1 MNKTWKRQVFRHT
14 ALYTAI
20 LMFSHTGGGG
30 GAQAQTQTQTH
41 KYAIVM
47 NGQNLP
53 EVKWGQDYKKLA
65 QKSNE
70 RQFTHTTNFHI
81 KKNVTLSFNNID
93 EVVAEKKDVVVFGTA
108 TYLPPYGKVSGFD
121 ADKLKKRGDALG
133 WIKTTKPGLVGYSYE
148 GVTCQNNYNNASSGC
163 PELIYK
169 TQFSFGQQG
178 LKKKTTGGLD
188 IAEDKSRDNSP
199 IYKLQDYPGLGVSF
213 NLSSESLVK
222 SIKYNKIISSFS
234 EGVTQQN
241 GTQNQHKD
249 KNLVYTTGDYQYKNK
264 YSSRYVGQNEHS
276 AIAFYLN
283 AKLHL
288 LDKKNIK
295 NIAQGKT
302 VNLGTLKS
310 YVEPTA
316 EWKNKRQNYFQGNW
330 TFEDK
335 GTVSVKL
342 KLPEVKAGRCVNKN
356 NPNPNAKAPS
366 PALTAPALWF
376 GPVQNGKVQM
386 YSASVSTYPDSSS
399 SQIFLQNLSRK
410 DDTSKP
416 GRYSLKPL
424 STSEI
429 KSKEPNFT
437 GRQTIIRLDG
447 RVQQIKLGQSNN
459 EVVGFNGNSNNATF
473 GIVSEG
479 SFMPDTSEWKKVLLP
494 WTVRV
499 FADDSKFK
507 EFNKE
512 EKDNKPKYSQK
523 YRSRDNGK
531 RERNLGDIV
540 NSPIV
545 AVGGYLATSANDGM
559 VHIFKKGNGGDE
571 RNYSLKLSYIPGT
584 MPRKDIENKDS
595 TLAKELRAFAEKGYV
610 GDRYGVDGGFV
621 LRQVN
626 LNGKDHVFMFG
637 AMGFGGR
644 GAYALD
650 LTKADGSDPT
660 KASLFDVKDNGNNGN
675 NGNNRVELGYTVGT
689 PQIGKTHNGKYAA
702 FLASGYATKKIDD
715 PTNKT
720 ALYVYDLEN
729 NGNLIKKIEVKDGK
743 GGLSSPTL
751 VDKDLDG
758 TVDIAYAG
766 DRGGKMYRFDLS
778 GQSPDQWT
786 VRPIFEG
793 TKPIT
798 SAPAI
803 SQLKDKRVVIF
814 GTGSDL
820 SEEDVDNM
828 EEQYIYGIF
837 DDDTATTGTVNFSG
851 SGGGLLEQV
860 LSRDNDNKTLF
871 LTDYKRS
878 DGSGSKGWVVKLK
891 DGQRVTVKPTV
902 VLRTAFVTIRKY
914 NDGGCGAETAIL
926 GINTADGGKLTK
938 KSARPIVPDA
948 NKDVAQYS
956 GHKQTTKGKSIPIG
970 CMQKGNEIVCPNGY
984 VYDKPVNVR
993 YLDEKKTDGFS
1004 TTADGDA
1011 GGSGID
1017 PAGKRSGKN
1026 NRCFSQKGVRTLL
1039 MNDLDSLDITGPT
1052 CGMKRISWREVFY

>member
-30 GAQAQTQTQTH
+30 GQAQAQTN

-47 NGQNLP
+47 NAQKLP
-53 EVKWGQDYKKLA
+53 EVKWGSNYNSLSV
-65 QKSNE
+65 KSNE
-70 RQFTHTTNFHI
+70 REVTHTSSLGI
-81 KKNVTLSFNNID
+81 RKNVSFLFNNTD
-93 EVVAEKKDVVVFGTA
+93 QVVAEKKDAVVFGAA

-121 ADKLKKRGDALG
+121 
-133 WIKTTKPGLVGYSYE
+133 TTKLTKRKNAVDQIGTTHPGLIGYSYQNS
-148 GVTCQNNYNNASSGC
+148 TCSSNNC
-163 PELIYK
+163 PEVSYR
-169 TQFSFGQQG
+169 TQFTFGNSG
-178 LKKKTTGGLD
+178 LAKKKTDNKLD
-188 IAEDKSRDNSP
+188 IYEDKSRDNSP
-199 IYKLQDYPGLGVSF
+199 IYKLKDYPWLGVSF
-213 NLSSESLVK
+213 NLGGE
-222 SIKYNKIISSFS
+222 SSFKPKRNS
-234 EGVTQQN
+234 KLVSSFRENVQN
-241 GTQNQHKD
+241 NQYKE
-249 KNLVYTTGDYQYKNK
+249 NLVYTTDDYNNKNNSNHQDK
-264 YSSRYVGQNEHS
+264 HHAV
-276 AIAFYLN
+276 AFYLN

-288 LDKKNIK
+288 LDKKQIK
-295 NIAQGKT
+295 NIAQGSELKLGELKT
-302 VNLGTLKS
+302 RI
-310 YVEPTA
+310 EPTDR
-316 EWKNKRQNYFQGNW
+316 WKNQTGNFFNGGTW
-330 TFEDK
+330 TYEDK
-335 GTVSVKL
+335 GVVSVKL
-342 KLPEVKAGRCVNKN
+342 KLPQVKADRCINK
-356 NPNPNAKAPS
+356 PNPNKNSKALS

-399 SQIFLQNLSRK
+399 SRIFLQNLERK
-410 DDTSKP
+410 TDPGRP
-416 GRYSLKPL
+416 GRYSLADL
-424 STSEI
+424 SASDI
-429 KSKEPNFT
+429 QSKEPTFT

-447 RVQQIKLGQSNN
+447 GVQQIKLSRNN
-459 EVVGFNGNSNNATF
+459 DEVVNFNVNNGKNDTF

-479 SFMPDTSEWKKVLLP
+479 SFMPDASEWKKVLLP
-494 WTVRV
+494 WTVR
-499 FADDSKFK
+499 ASNDDGQFNT
-507 EFNKE
+507 FNKE
-512 EKDNKPKYSQK
+512 ENNGKPKYSQK
-523 YRSRDNGK
+523 YRSRNNGK
-531 RERNLGDIV
+531 HERNLGDIV

-545 AVGGYLATSANDGM
+545 AVGEYLATSANDGM
-559 VHIFKKGNGGDE
+559 VHIFKKGNGDA
-571 RNYSLKLSYIPGT
+571 RDYSLKLSYIPGT

-595 TLAKELRAFAEKGYV
+595 TLAKELRAFAEKSYV

-621 LRQVN
+621 LRQVEW
-626 LNGKDHVFMFG
+626 NGQKRVFMFG

-650 LTKADGSDPT
+650 LTKADSNNPT
-660 KASLFDVKDNGNNGN
+660 AVSLFDVKNDDKNNNG
-675 NGNNRVELGYTVGT
+675 VKLGYTVGT

-702 FLASGYATKKIDD
+702 FLASGYAIKTIDSTD
-715 PTNKT
+715 NKT
-720 ALYVYDLEN
+720 ALYVYDLESN
-729 NGNLIKKIEVKDGK
+729 NGTPIATINVPDGK

-766 DRGGKMYRFDLS
+766 DRGGSMYRFDLS
-778 GQSPDQWT
+778 SQDPKQWSA
-786 VRPIFEG
+786 RAIFKG
-793 TKPIT
+793 DKPIT

-820 SEEDVDNM
+820 SEEDVDNKDT
-828 EEQYIYGIF
+828 QHVYGIF
-837 DDDTATTGTVNFSG
+837 DNDTDTGTAQDG
-851 SGGGLLEQV
+851 QGKGLLEQV
-860 LSRDNDNKTLF
+860 LSEENKTLF

-878 DGSGSKGWVVKLK
+878 DGSGNKGWVVKLK

-938 KSARPIVPDA
+938 KSARPIVPEA
-948 NKDVAQYS
+948 NQAVAQYS
-956 GHKQTTKGKSIPIG
+956 GHKKENGKSIPIG
-970 CMQKGNEIVCPNGY
+970 CMWKDGGIVCPNGY

-1017 PAGKRSGKN
+1017 PDGKRSGKN

>member
-1 MNKTWKRQVFRHT
+1 
-14 ALYTAI
+14 
-20 LMFSHTGGGG
+20 
-30 GAQAQTQTQTH
+30 QAQTH

-47 NGQNLP
+47 NGQQLP
-53 EVKWGQDYKKLA
+53 EVKWGNSYNSLTV
-65 QKSNE
+65 KSNE
-70 RQFTHTTNFHI
+70 REVTHTSNFVVAKKHI
-81 KKNVTLSFNNID
+81 SFSFNNTD
-93 EVVAEKKDVVVFGTA
+93 EVVAEKKDAVVFGAA

-121 ADKLKKRGDALG
+121 TAKLVERKNAVDQIG
-133 WIKTTKPGLVGYSYE
+133 TTHPGLIGYNYQD
-148 GVTCQNNYNNASSGC
+148 VTCASGNC
-163 PELIYK
+163 PELSYR
-169 TQFSFGQQG
+169 TQFTFNNG
-178 LKKKTTGGLD
+178 LKRNGNGGRLD
-188 IAEDKSRDNSP
+188 IYEDKSRDNSP
-199 IYKLQDYPGLGVSF
+199 IYKLKDHPWLGVSF
-213 NLSSESLVK
+213 NLGGESSFKPKRQGSLV
-222 SIKYNKIISSFS
+222 SSFR
-234 EGVTQQN
+234 EDVTQQN
-241 GTQNQHKD
+241 GTQDQYKS
-249 KNLVYTTGDYQYKNK
+249 KNLVYTTDDYNSKGNKNHQDK
-264 YSSRYVGQNEHS
+264 HHAV
-276 AIAFYLN
+276 AFYLN

-288 LDKKNIK
+288 LDKKQIQH
-295 NIAQGKT
+295 IAQGVT
-302 VNLGTLKS
+302 VDLGTLKTRI
-310 YVEPTA
+310 EPTEA
-316 EWKNKRQNYFQGNW
+316 WKKQRYNFFNGGTW
-330 TFEDK
+330 TYEDK
-335 GTVSVKL
+335 GSVSVKL
-342 KLPEVKAGRCVNKN
+342 KLPEVKAGRCINKQ
-356 NPNPNAKAPS
+356 NPNPNAKALS

-399 SQIFLQNLSRK
+399 SRIFLQNLKRK
-410 DDTSKP
+410 TDTSRP
-416 GRYSLKPL
+416 GRYSLADL
-424 STSEI
+424 SASEI
-429 KSKEPNFT
+429 KSKEPTFT
-437 GRQTIIRLDG
+437 GRQTVIRLDKG
-447 RVQQIKLGQSNN
+447 VHQIKLKGN
-459 EVVGFNGNSNNATF
+459 EVEGFKGNNGNDTF

-479 SFMPDTSEWKKVLLP
+479 SFMPDDSEWKKVLLP
-494 WTVRV
+494 WTVRA
-499 FADDSKFK
+499 FNNDGQFNT
-507 EFNKE
+507 FNKE
-512 EKDNKPKYSQK
+512 ENNGKPTYSQK

-531 RERNLGDIV
+531 HERNLGDIV

-545 AVGGYLATSANDGM
+545 AVGGYLATAANDGM
-559 VHIFKKGNGGDE
+559 VHIFKKGNGVDE

-584 MPRKDIENKDS
+584 MPRKDIQSQDS

-621 LRQVN
+621 LREVERD
-626 LNGKDHVFMFG
+626 GKTRVFMFG

-650 LTKADGSDPT
+650 LTKAENGDPT
-660 KASLFDVKDNGNNGN
+660 AVSLFDVKHDNNGKN
-675 NGNNRVELGYTVGT
+675 SNNRVQLGYTVGT

-702 FLASGYATKKIDD
+702 FLASGYATKDINS
-715 PTNKT
+715 TENQT
-720 ALYVYDLEN
+720 ALYVYDLESS
-729 NGNLIKKIEVKDGK
+729 GTLIKKIEVPNSK

-766 DRGGKMYRFDLS
+766 DRGGNMYRFDLS
-778 GQSPDQWT
+778 GQDPNQWS
-786 VRPIFEG
+786 VRAIFEG

-820 SEEDVDNM
+820 SEDDVDNKDI
-828 EEQYIYGIF
+828 QHVYGIF
-837 DDDTATTGTVNFSG
+837 DDDTATTGSVNFSG
-851 SGGGLLEQV
+851 TGGGLLEQH
-860 LSRDNDNKTLF
+860 LTQENKTLF

-878 DGSGSKGWVVKLK
+878 DGSGSKGWVVKLEA
-891 DGQRVTVKPTV
+891 GQRVTVKPTV

-938 KSARPIVPDA
+938 KSARPIVPEA
-948 NKDVAQYS
+948 NTAVAQYS
-956 GHKQTTKGKSIPIG
+956 GHKKGTNGKSIPIG

-1039 MNDLDSLDITGPT
+1039 MNDLDSLDITGPM

>member
-1 MNKTWKRQVFRHT
+1 MNNQK
-14 ALYTAI
+14 
-20 LMFSHTGGGG
+20 
-30 GAQAQTQTQTH
+30 
-41 KYAIVM
+41 
-47 NGQNLP
+47 LP
-53 EVKWGQDYKKLA
+53 EVKWGQQYQSLVNKE
-65 QKSNE
+65 NT
-70 RQFTHTTNFHI
+70 RQVIHTSGFGI
-81 KKNVTLSFNNID
+81 KKNVSLSFNNTD
-93 EVVAEKKDVVVFGTA
+93 EVVAKKNGTVVFGAA

-121 ADKLKKRGDALG
+121 EEKLKERTNALD
-133 WIKTTKPGLVGYSYE
+133 WIGTTDPGLVGYSYE
-148 GVTCQNNYNNASSGC
+148 DVTCNSGNC
-163 PELIYK
+163 PEVSYK
-169 TQFSFGQQG
+169 TQFIFDNHQ
-178 LKKKTTGGLD
+178 LAKKKTDSKLD
-188 IAEDKSRDNSP
+188 IYEDKSRDNSP
-199 IYKLQDYPGLGVSF
+199 IYKLQDYPWLGVSF
-213 NLSSESLVK
+213 NLGGESSFKPKRQGSLV
-222 SIKYNKIISSFS
+222 SSFS
-234 EGVTQQN
+234 EDVTQQN
-241 GTQNQHKD
+241 GTQDQYKG
-249 KNLVYTTGDYQYKNK
+249 KNLVYTTEDYNNQGNRNHQDK
-264 YSSRYVGQNEHS
+264 HH

-288 LDKKNIK
+288 LDKKQIQ

-302 VNLGTLKS
+302 FNLGTLKPRIDLT
-310 YVEPTA
+310 EA
-316 EWKNKRQNYFQGNW
+316 WKNRHGSFFSNGNW

-335 GTVSVKL
+335 GAVSVKL
-342 KLPEVKAGRCVNKN
+342 ILPEVKAGRCINKN
-356 NPNPNAKAPS
+356 NPNPKAPS

-376 GPVQNGKVQM
+376 GSVQNGKAEM

-399 SQIFLQNLSRK
+399 SRIFLQNLKRK
-410 DDTSKP
+410 DDPNKP
-416 GRYSLKPL
+416 GRHSLATL
-424 STSEI
+424 TENDI
-429 KSKEPNFT
+429 KNREPTFNQ
-437 GRQTIIRLDG
+437 RQTIIRLDG
-447 RVQQIKLGQSNN
+447 GVQQIKLDKSN
-459 EVVGFNGNSNNATF
+459 EATGLNGNTNNNTF
-473 GIVSEG
+473 GIVKDLG
-479 SFMPDTSEWKKVLLP
+479 VDPDANEWKKVLLP
-494 WTVRV
+494 WTVR
-499 FADDSKFK
+499 ASNDDGRFNTV
-507 EFNKE
+507 NKE
-512 EKDNKPKYSQK
+512 KNNGKPKYSQK
-523 YRSRDNGK
+523 YRSRDNNN
-531 RERNLGDIV
+531 RDLGDIV

-559 VHIFKKGNGGDE
+559 VHIFKKNGGGDD

-584 MPRKDIENKDS
+584 MPRKDIQSQDS

-621 LRQVN
+621 LRQY
-626 LNGKDHVFMFG
+626 KDRVFMFG

-650 LTKADGSDPT
+650 LSKADSNDP
-660 KASLFDVKDNGNNGN
+660 KNASLFDVKNGDSSA
-675 NGNNRVELGYTVGT
+675 ELGYTVGT

-702 FLASGYATKKIDD
+702 FLASGYAIKTIDNTD
-715 PTNKT
+715 NKT
-720 ALYVYDLEN
+720 ALYVYDLESN
-729 NGNLIKKIEVKDGK
+729 NGTPIATINVPDGK

-766 DRGGKMYRFDLS
+766 DRGGSMYRFDLS
-778 GQSPDQWT
+778 SQDPKQWSA
-786 VRPIFEG
+786 RAIFKG
-793 TKPIT
+793 DKPIT

-820 SEEDVDNM
+820 SEDDVDNTD
-828 EEQYIYGIF
+828 EQYIYGIF
-837 DDDTATTGTVNFSG
+837 DDDTATTGSVNFSG

-891 DGQRVTVKPTV
+891 EGQRVTVKPTV

-914 NDGGCGAETAIL
+914 TGTDKCGAETAIL

-938 KSARPIVPDA
+938 KSARPIVPEA
-948 NKDVAQYS
+948 NQAVAQYS
-956 GHKQTTKGKSIPIG
+956 GHKQTAKGKSIPIG
-970 CMQKGNEIVCPNGY
+970 CMEKGNEIVCPNGY

-1017 PAGKRSGKN
+1017 PDGKRSGKN

-1039 MNDLDSLDITGPT
+1039 MNDLDSLDITGPM